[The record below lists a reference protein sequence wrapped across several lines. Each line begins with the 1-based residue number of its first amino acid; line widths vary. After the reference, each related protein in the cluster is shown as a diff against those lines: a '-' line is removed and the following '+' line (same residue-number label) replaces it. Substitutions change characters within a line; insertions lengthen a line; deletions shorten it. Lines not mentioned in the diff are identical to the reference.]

1 LLVEFL
7 HLELE
12 PKTERHSS
20 QVHIDFVLAVDDEPL
35 QQLTV
40 AIGVISIDVC
50 GFVDFGNATLDF
62 VDLAL
67 MFRNLVLA

>member
-20 QVHIDFVLAVDDEPL
+20 QVHIDFVLAVDDESL
-35 QQLTV
+35 QQLAI
-40 AIGVISIDVC
+40 AIGVISIDVG
-50 GFVDFGNATLDF
+50 GFVEFGNTSLD
-62 VDLAL
+62 
-67 MFRNLVLA
+67 